1 VTVPEDVDRIAAASH
16 EPGAD
21 LLAPEDVD
29 RDVSALAETL
39 LEQQAERIARNV
51 LLRPDVQ
58 EALRQLLATKLY
70 ASEEE
75 IIARSL
81 RALQVAVASPG

>member
-1 VTVPEDVDRIAAASH
+1 MGVLSPEPRA
-16 EPGAD
+16 E

-29 RDVSALAETL
+29 RDVSALGEAL
-39 LEQQAERIARNV
+39 LEQRVERIARNV

-70 ASEEE
+70 ASEED

-81 RALQVAVASPG
+81 RALQVAVTSQS

>member
-1 VTVPEDVDRIAAASH
+1 MGVLAH
-16 EPGAD
+16 EPRAE

-29 RDVSALAETL
+29 RDVSALAEAL

>member
-1 VTVPEDVDRIAAASH
+1 MANVLSH
-16 EPGAD
+16 EPGAE

-29 RDVSALAETL
+29 RNVSALAEAL
-39 LEQQAERIARNV
+39 LEQRVERIARNV

-70 ASEEE
+70 ANEEE

-81 RALQVAVASPG
+81 RALQVAVVSES

>member
-1 VTVPEDVDRIAAASH
+1 MANGLSQ
-16 EPGAD
+16 EPGAE

-29 RDVSALAETL
+29 RDVSALSEAL
-39 LEQQAERIARNV
+39 LEQRVERIARNV

-70 ASEEE
+70 ANEEE

-81 RALQVAVASPG
+81 RALQVAVASEG

>member
-1 VTVPEDVDRIAAASH
+1 MGVLAH
-16 EPGAD
+16 EPRAE

-29 RDVSALAETL
+29 RDVSALAEAL

-81 RALQVAVASPG
+81 RTLQVAVASPG